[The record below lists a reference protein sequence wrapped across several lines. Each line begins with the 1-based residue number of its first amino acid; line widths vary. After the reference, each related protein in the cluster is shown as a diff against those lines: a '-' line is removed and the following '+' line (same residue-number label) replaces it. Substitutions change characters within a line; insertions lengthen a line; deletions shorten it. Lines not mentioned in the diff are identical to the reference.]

1 MISTTFADSSLIYC
15 YLGAS
20 AAAFVHQTHKAPAAA
35 VPCCGGNRREQPT
48 NRHTTAKP
56 LRPVAPHVAN
66 AYKYPPT
73 HRLQPNG
80 LAVAS
85 CCIAAPTG
93 YHAPAGGRVRHAASC
108 AIQPQ
113 PNSRPSFPAAMSYAK
128 PNAPSTSQ
136 RRGKHFYPSAGGL
149 LRLRSVRRGT
159 SDCSHTASV
168 PCPNV
173 APCLISAVCAPL
185 VPYSGRRVA
194 LPWPRPAARAESPA
208 PAPAPLQADCT
219 QCRRLSRD
227 AGTAFARRAS
237 KSRKPPPLGA
247 LCGLSRKDVAGVQFS
262 KPHKG
267 FLDPTHVSKFE

>member
-1 MISTTFADSSLIYC
+1 M
-15 YLGAS
+15 
-20 AAAFVHQTHKAPAAA
+20 HQTHKAPAAA
-35 VPCCGGNRREQPT
+35 VGLYGGNRREQPT
-48 NRHTTAKP
+48 NQHTAAKP
-56 LRPVAPHVAN
+56 LPSLAPHVAN

-93 YHAPAGGRVRHAASC
+93 YQPPAGGRLRHTASC

-113 PNSRPSFPAAMSYAK
+113 PYSRPSFPAVMSHAK

-136 RRGKHFYPSAGGL
+136 RRGKHFNPSAGGL
-149 LRLRSVRRGT
+149 LRLRSVIRGT
-159 SDCSHTASV
+159 SDCSHHASV

-173 APCLISAVCAPL
+173 APCQISAVCAPL

-194 LPWPRPAARAESPA
+194 LPWPRKAVRTESPA
-208 PAPAPLQADCT
+208 PAPTPFQADCT
-219 QCRRLSRD
+219 QCRRLSRY

-237 KSRKPPPLGA
+237 NGRKPPPLGA
-247 LCGLSRKDVAGVQFS
+247 LMRTSRGREAGLLFS
-262 KPHKG
+262 KSHKS
-267 FLDPTHVSKFE
+267 FLDLTHVSKFEGLSYLSFFFVWFL